1 MSTLFGSYHLF
12 RFRHNIWTLSC
23 HFSVPKGPS
32 FADLV
37 QVPVRK
43 EPKKKRANNRKPP
56 SFELTSTE
64 TMTFIKDKHDKEQ
77 QKKLEKEAREAKKKE
92 KAKGQ
97 AKGNEK
103 VKGQAK
109 GDVPHTRTRTTVTTV
124 GTGAPKKPVRQTRS
138 TNPTKKR
145 RFDKSIVCP
154 SCKYYLGDPEDEG
167 SDDWVSC
174 KKCDAQYHDLCA
186 TAVKR
191 CACGEQFKVI

>member
-1 MSTLFGSYHLF
+1 
-12 RFRHNIWTLSC
+12 
-23 HFSVPKGPS
+23 
-32 FADLV
+32 
-37 QVPVRK
+37 
-43 EPKKKRANNRKPP
+43 
-56 SFELTSTE
+56 
-64 TMTFIKDKHDKEQ
+64 MTFIIDKHDKEQ
-77 QKKLEKEAREAKKKE
+77 QKILEKEAREAKKRE

-97 AKGNEK
+97 AKGD
-103 VKGQAK
+103 GPTPSQAK
-109 GDVPHTRTRTTVTTV
+109 GDGTCTRTTV

-138 TNPTKKR
+138 TNPTKKC